1 MQAPINQLV
10 QLQELIIARAQQE
23 AGSPGSQ
30 LADLDKSIA
39 SLLAQLPPDVERL
52 FTRLLQRGPL
62 AIVPAINGV
71 CTGCGMKLPTALKH
85 QVHAADKIYSCP
97 SCARILFH
105 SEGGARNMRK
115 AAKRREAPQVGIERF
130 SSEVLMVPDL
140 AGTDRDSVLAELCN
154 KLKNEGFV
162 DNAEKLLEDAIKR
175 EVIISTAVD
184 NGIAFPHVR
193 CVEGGALTL
202 TLGISRE
209 GVKFDPNG
217 KGKTHIFFFVVIP
230 TAASAFYLKLLSGLS
245 QTFQKEENR
254 EKLLAADTPA
264 ALWKALIK
272 ATRAAIP

>member
-1 MQAPINQLV
+1 MQPPINQLV

-23 AGSPGSQ
+23 ASSPGAQ
-30 LADLDKSIA
+30 LEDLDKSIS
-39 SLLAQLPPDVERL
+39 SLLSQLPMDVERH

-62 AIVPAINGV
+62 AIVPAIDGV

-85 QVHAADKIYSCP
+85 QVHAADRIYTCP
-97 SCARILFH
+97 SCARMLFH

-115 AAKRREAPQVGIERF
+115 TAKRREAPQVGIERF

-140 AGTDRDSVLAELCN
+140 AGSDRDSVLAELCN
-154 KLKNEGFV
+154 KLKDEGFV
-162 DNAEKLLEDAIKR
+162 DNAEKLLEGAIKR
-175 EVIISTAVD
+175 EVIISTALG

-202 TLGISRE
+202 TLGISKG
-209 GVKFDPNG
+209 GVKFDING

-230 TAASAFYLKLLSGLS
+230 TASSAFYFKLLSGLS
-245 QTFQKEENR
+245 QAFQKEENR
-254 EKLLAADTPA
+254 QKLLDAETPA

-272 ATRAAIP
+272 TTRAAIP